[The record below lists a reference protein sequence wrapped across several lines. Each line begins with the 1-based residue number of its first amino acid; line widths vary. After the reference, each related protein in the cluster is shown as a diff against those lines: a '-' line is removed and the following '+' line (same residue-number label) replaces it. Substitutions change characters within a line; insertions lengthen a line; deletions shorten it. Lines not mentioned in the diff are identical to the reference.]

1 MTSLSPP
8 LLDAGILPVVELLA
22 LCLDGQL
29 FRVGDAFAPIDAPD
43 GPELRAHAFSR
54 SAPSW
59 AVADRGSAA
68 WIHGTRSSP
77 PPVPQVCVPPHRR
90 GSALSPTLDARHRSV
105 PPDDQLAV
113 ARVRVTTPLRTAV
126 DLLSETRPFGDA
138 QALEVRHLLALAG
151 VAPSELDDRLRSGRR
166 KGCVLARSRLPA
178 VAQAALQAPSRRA
191 ESDQPTESAQP
202 PLTR

>member
-1 MTSLSPP
+1 
-8 LLDAGILPVVELLA
+8 
-22 LCLDGQL
+22 
-29 FRVGDAFAPIDAPD
+29 
-43 GPELRAHAFSR
+43 
-54 SAPSW
+54 
-59 AVADRGSAA
+59 
-68 WIHGTRSSP
+68 
-77 PPVPQVCVPPHRR
+77 
-90 GSALSPTLDARHRSV
+90 V

-126 DLLSETRPFGDA
+126 DLLSEARPFGDA

-178 VAQAALQAPSRRA
+178 VAQAALQAPARRA
-191 ESDQPTESAQP
+191 ESAQPTESGQP